1 MLMQS
6 EIFCCQKFQ
15 EMHYRTF
22 SNCKN
27 PEMAKTES
35 PVNKKSSSEYICPFS
50 EMVFWMKSSFRN
62 TCSFRMNSISIPLSR
77 AVFSAFFQTCSVRG
91 CVVL

>member
-35 PVNKKSSSEYICPFS
+35 PVNKKVVVNTFAHFQKWFS
-50 EMVFWMKSSFRN
+50 
-62 TCSFRMNSISIPLSR
+62 
-77 AVFSAFFQTCSVRG
+77 G
-91 CVVL
+91 